1 MACKSVSVRP
11 ERFAMEDDRKATHS
25 RCMVGGSPLCQIFA
39 SSAARVRVRGHSPEM
54 LIPCITPYITYS
66 LFIVLSTLS
75 SIQILPEICSTVTT
89 NLSFAMEMSTD
100 GAC

>member
-1 MACKSVSVRP
+1 MHATRAVTVEEGVRLAGGTP
-11 ERFAMEDDRKATHS
+11 ISPSASPCENPAKFR
-25 RCMVGGSPLCQIFA
+25 VG
-39 SSAARVRVRGHSPEM
+39 GHSPEM
-54 LIPCITPYITYS
+54 LIPGITPYITYS